1 MCHSERSA
9 KPVVEESSDGDGD
22 FFINKALFIT
32 FIYICVMIKKL
43 AATLTMIF
51 SASFADVSTQ
61 TCSGDVVDYA
71 IQKQALA
78 KAFKDCDDKLT
89 SYSVSILFFKIKEG
103 EYGNNERTQCLN
115 EYVNNLSTVV
125 DCFEK
130 NNPEMSFFSIEE
142 KMAYNYRMQNFN
154 LILDYIRNYKQAQ
167 EQIQD
172 KKILDAYNRLDEEVA
187 LKAQTVEDLEK
198 QLAEA
203 EGSRE
208 DKDIL
213 ELYFKFLKAKYDWP
227 YRCSVKPAFRCDT
240 TWLGEHKEEFL
251 KKYPES
257 SYREFVETQMPG
269 FAEMTDEEKVL
280 MKKDE
285 LLVDQRL
292 HKSHVEQQ
300 IAERDV
306 WLALS
311 GMALLGIPVTST
323 IGFDDNFD
331 ASVAI
336 NLAFKASWRSVVFQY
351 QYFLAPGENNK
362 GGSVAEKGYALMGG
376 VMIGPKK
383 TFTVDLLFGVSYIDA
398 YPKDKDMK
406 NAFLDYSSW
415 TFAVQGS
422 YYFPIAD
429 SWDLFAHVQARMNY
443 MQNYCKDSFWQS
455 EERFCTDPNRG
466 GEPHEHDWEDLQ
478 WTFSIGIGGRFW
490 KPKPVSMY

>member
-1 MCHSERSA
+1 
-9 KPVVEESSDGDGD
+9 
-22 FFINKALFIT
+22 
-32 FIYICVMIKKL
+32 
-43 AATLTMIF
+43 MIF

-61 TCSGDVVDYA
+61 TCSGDIVDYA

-89 SYSVSILFFKIKEG
+89 SYSVSILFFKVKEG

-240 TWLGEHKEEFL
+240 TWLGDEKGAFL

-257 SYREFVETQMPG
+257 AYKEFVETQMPG
-269 FAEMTDEEKVL
+269 FADLTDEEKAQAKAENNAIKE
-280 MKKDE
+280 KKREDE
-285 LLVDQRL
+285 IAQ
-292 HKSHVEQQ
+292 K

-306 WLALS
+306 WVALA
-311 GMALLGIPVTST
+311 GIAMFGIPVIGTS
-323 IGFDDNFD
+323 GFDDNYDVSKMFGIALR
-331 ASVAI
+331 ASYRR
-336 NLAFKASWRSVVFQY
+336 AFFQY
-351 QYFLAPGENNK
+351 QYNFAPGDNNK
-362 GGSVAEKGYALMGG
+362 GGSLSQKSYSLMGG
-376 VMIGPKK
+376 VAIGPKK
-383 TFTVDLLFGVSYIDA
+383 WFTIDLLFGLSYIDS
-398 YPKDKDMK
+398 YPKNEGISRAD
-406 NAFLDYSSW
+406 LDYSSW
-415 TFAVQGS
+415 TLAVQGN
-422 YYFPIAD
+422 YYFPISD
-429 SWDLFAHVQARMNY
+429 SWDVVAFAQARMNY
-443 MQNYCKDSFWQS
+443 IENHCRNEYLEPDDYGTRC
-455 EERFCTDPNRG
+455 RDPYNDG
-466 GEPHEHDWEDLQ
+466 STGASSWEGVQ
-478 WTFSIGIGGRFW
+478 WTFSLGVGVRFW
-490 KPKPVSMY
+490 KPKPASWY

>member
-1 MCHSERSA
+1 
-9 KPVVEESSDGDGD
+9 
-22 FFINKALFIT
+22 
-32 FIYICVMIKKL
+32 
-43 AATLTMIF
+43 MIF

-89 SYSVSILFFKIKEG
+89 SYSVSILFFKVKEG

-227 YRCSVKPAFRCDT
+227 YRCSVKPAFRCDA
-240 TWLGEHKEEFL
+240 TWLGDEKGAFL

-257 SYREFVETQMPG
+257 AYKEFVETQMPG
-269 FAEMTDEEKVL
+269 FADLTDEEKAQAKAENNAIKE
-280 MKKDE
+280 KKREDE
-285 LLVDQRL
+285 IAQ
-292 HKSHVEQQ
+292 K

-306 WLALS
+306 WVALT
-311 GMALLGIPVTST
+311 GIAMFGIPVIGTS
-323 IGFDDNFD
+323 GFDDNYDVSKMFGIALR
-331 ASVAI
+331 ASYRR
-336 NLAFKASWRSVVFQY
+336 AFFQY
-351 QYFLAPGENNK
+351 QYNFAPGDNNK
-362 GGSVAEKGYALMGG
+362 GGSISQKSYSLMGG
-376 VMIGPKK
+376 VAIGPKK
-383 TFTVDLLFGVSYIDA
+383 WFTIDLLFGLSYIDS
-398 YPKDKDMK
+398 YPKNEGISRAD
-406 NAFLDYSSW
+406 LDYSSW
-415 TFAVQGS
+415 ALAVQGN
-422 YYFPIAD
+422 YYFPISD
-429 SWDLFAHVQARMNY
+429 SWDVVAFAQARMNY
-443 MQNYCKDSFWQS
+443 IENHCRNEYLEPDNYGTRC
-455 EERFCTDPNRG
+455 RDPYNDGSTGASSREG
-466 GEPHEHDWEDLQ
+466 MQ
-478 WTFSIGIGGRFW
+478 WTFSLGVGVRFW
-490 KPKPVSMY
+490 KPKPASWY

>member
-1 MCHSERSA
+1 
-9 KPVVEESSDGDGD
+9 
-22 FFINKALFIT
+22 
-32 FIYICVMIKKL
+32 MIKKL

-51 SASFADVSTQ
+51 SASFADVPTQ

-71 IQKQALA
+71 IQKREMA
-78 KAFKDCDDKLT
+78 KTFRECDGRQT
-89 SYSVSILFFKIKEG
+89 SYSVSILFFKVKEG
-103 EYGNNERTQCLN
+103 EYGNDERLQCLGD
-115 EYVNNLSTVV
+115 YVNKLSTIV

-130 NNPEMSFFSIEE
+130 NYPDMSFFSIEE
-142 KMAYNYRMQNFN
+142 KIAYNYSMQNFN

-167 EQIQD
+167 EQIQN
-172 KKILDAYNRLDEEVA
+172 KKILDAYNRLDEEVTLSA
-187 LKAQTVEDLEK
+187 EKIENLKKE
-198 QLAEA
+198 LAEA

-213 ELYFKFLKAKYDWP
+213 ELYFKFLKAKYDWT
-227 YRCSVKPAFRCDT
+227 YRCSVKKSFQCDT
-240 TWLGEHKEEFL
+240 TWLGESKEAFL
-251 KKYPES
+251 QKYPES
-257 SYREFVETQMPG
+257 PYREFVETQMPG
-269 FAEMTDEEKVL
+269 FAEMTDEENAL
-280 MKKDE
+280 MFKE
-285 LLVDQRL
+285 EQTVNQRL
-292 HKSHVEQQ
+292 HNRNVEQK

-323 IGFDDNFD
+323 KGFDDDFGT
-331 ASVAI
+331 SVAI
-336 NLAFKASWRSVVFQY
+336 NLAFKASWRRAVFQY

-406 NAFLDYSSW
+406 NALLDYSSW

-455 EERFCTDPNRG
+455 EEGRCTDPNRG
-466 GEPHEHDWEDLQ
+466 GEPHEHDWEDMQ